1 MAALETLF
9 KYKKLILYIH
19 IVIFLAML
27 PGMSRLENDN
37 APEVFFTRD
46 AESLLRYHRF
56 RDNFGAG
63 HAIRIAAGGPS
74 LWTESG
80 LRYMWELEDR
90 IGKLEGVE
98 AVVGLRARHNWK
110 LWQWPPLDIP
120 AFRLDIQ
127 KDGLETGAGWISCYG
142 EIVTTLVLLQELSP
156 KAKRKLLAK
165 IEHHIS
171 QTPEGLEVHLSGLPV
186 LHLQMN
192 RSLVKM
198 ASRFLPLLLLMAMT
212 ILAVVFARGRFVL
225 IPLLFVLVCQ
235 GMLFGIMGYAGVHLN
250 LVNIILAPVLFVICL
265 ATAVHILM
273 AFRRQTMASGN
284 HRQAVLDTY
293 AQKAKPIIWTG
304 ITTLTAFGS
313 LALGNSPP
321 VRTLGMW
328 SAAGI
333 VIMTVLAFTLY
344 PALLL
349 FSGKIDPVTGSR
361 PFEAMS
367 RRLGRRL
374 ASLAVN
380 NRRRVWIGMGT
391 LVGLAVIGMN
401 QLEIDD
407 NMGRY
412 LPPHHPTRMEMERLE
427 RKGIG
432 VFAAE
437 LVLSRDGG
445 FLDPESQQ
453 KLARLADMM
462 RAEPLARGVM
472 SSGDLVESAIR
483 YVLVEG
489 KVTEGIRWLAMGLLQ
504 TSPDSR
510 PLLRALLT
518 PKGET
523 ARVTFLLPM
532 LSFHRAEPLFQR
544 IEASVKTLF
553 PDSRFFITGQY
564 PLILQAQ
571 KTLLSGLA
579 ISLSITLCCV
589 GLVFLLLIRSFRLGL
604 RLLIPNIWPIVLVFG
619 GMGLLGV
626 PMDSVSVMTA
636 SIVLGLAV
644 DDTLHTM
651 GYFLALS
658 ANNDPQSAII
668 QTLERTAPAHI
679 LTSIILSS
687 GFFACYF
694 SDLLPVSRMGILSAI
709 AILLALAGDLILI
722 PAIFG
727 RPRPLILG
735 RTSDKMRT

>member
-1 MAALETLF
+1 MR
-9 KYKKLILYIH
+9 
-19 IVIFLAML
+19 
-27 PGMSRLENDN
+27 RLQNDN

-56 RDNFGAG
+56 RDNFGAAQ
-63 HAIRIAAGGPS
+63 AIRIAAGGPS

-80 LRYMWELEDR
+80 LRFMGKLEDR
-90 IGKLEGVE
+90 IGALEGVE
-98 AVVGLRARHNWK
+98 TVVGLRARHNWK
-110 LWQWPPLDIP
+110 LWQWPPPDIR

-127 KDGLETGAGWISCYG
+127 KDGLETGAGWISGYG
-142 EIVTTLVLLQELSP
+142 EIVTTLVLLKDLSP
-156 KAKRKLLAK
+156 EAKRVLLTK
-165 IEHHIS
+165 IEHQIS
-171 QTPEGLEVHLSGLPV
+171 QIPDGLEVHLSGLPV

-192 RSLVKM
+192 RSLANM

-212 ILAVVFARGRFVL
+212 ILAVVFARARFVS
-225 IPLLFVLVCQ
+225 IPLLFVLACQ

-250 LVNIILAPVLFVICL
+250 LVNIILAPILFVICL

-273 AFRRQTMASGN
+273 TFRRQSMEGGN
-284 HRQAVLDTY
+284 LEQAVLNTY

-313 LALGNSPP
+313 LAFGNSPP
-321 VRTLGMW
+321 VRTLGIW

-333 VIMTVLAFTLY
+333 VIMTILAFTLY
-344 PALLL
+344 PALLM
-349 FSGKIDPVTGSR
+349 FSGKINPGSGTR
-361 PFEAMS
+361 PFETMS
-367 RRLGRRL
+367 RRVGRRL
-374 ASLAVN
+374 ASVAVN
-380 NRRRVWIGMGT
+380 RRRRVWIGMGV
-391 LVGLAVIGMN
+391 LVGLAIIGMS
-401 QLEIDD
+401 QLETDD

-412 LPPHHPTRMEMERLE
+412 LPTHHPTRMEMERLE

-437 LVLSRDGG
+437 LVLSRDEG
-445 FLDPESQQ
+445 FIDPESQQ
-453 KLARLADMM
+453 KLARLAEMM

-472 SSGDLVESAIR
+472 SSGDLVESAVR

-489 KVTEGIRWLAMGLLQ
+489 QVTESIRWLAMGLLQ

-510 PLLRALLT
+510 PLLRALIT

-544 IEASVKTLF
+544 IEAAAKTLF
-553 PDSRFFITGQY
+553 PNSQFFITGQY

-571 KTLLSGLA
+571 KTLLRGLA

-589 GLVFLLLIRSFRLGL
+589 GLVFLMLIRSVRLGL

-626 PMDSVSVMTA
+626 PLDSVSVMTA

-651 GYFLALS
+651 GYFLTLS
-658 ANNDPQSAII
+658 RDNDPQSAIV

-694 SDLLPVSRMGILSAI
+694 SDLLPVSRMGILSAF
-709 AILLALAGDLILI
+709 AILLALAGDLIII

-727 RPRPLILG
+727 RLRPLILE
-735 RTSDKMRT
+735 RTSDKMRQ